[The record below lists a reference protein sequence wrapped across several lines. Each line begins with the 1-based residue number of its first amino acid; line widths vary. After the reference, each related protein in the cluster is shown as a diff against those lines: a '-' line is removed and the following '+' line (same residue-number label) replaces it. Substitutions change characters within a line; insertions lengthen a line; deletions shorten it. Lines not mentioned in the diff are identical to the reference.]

1 MSKPSSYNHLVAQF
15 VPEHYD
21 LTFELDEKNLH
32 FSGSARITGSLPLSQ
47 PTARLHAKDLVIT
60 SAKLGEA
67 SLSVEMKTDTDEL
80 IVTLPRAMQGPVV
93 FDLQFSGKI
102 SEQMHGIYVCN
113 FEVEGQKK
121 RIIATQFESHHARE
135 AFPCIDEPAAK
146 ATFSVS
152 VGTDKALP
160 IVLGNMPVDKDVVE
174 NEKTITSFETTPR
187 MSPYL
192 LAFVAGELHCIEGE
206 TPSGVQVRN
215 WAHVGIDKEQLRF
228 SLDHAIRSIEFFNE
242 YFGTDYPLAKCDNVA
257 LPDFEFAAMENWGL
271 VTYRETVLLS
281 DPENRSH
288 EQERYCAMVV
298 SHELSHQWF
307 GNLVTMQWWD
317 DLWLNESFAS
327 IMEFVALDA
336 LYPDWQM
343 WEHFVVDDAL
353 RAVTRDVLPG
363 IQSVGVTVNHPDEIH
378 SLFDPSIVYAK
389 GSRLLNML
397 RCYISDELLGK
408 GLQLYFQR
416 HAYQNTSREDLW
428 AALGEVTGHDI
439 SALMTPWL
447 TQSNLPLLRVD
458 RSDNEVKLQQDVFTI
473 GNGEENDRLWP
484 IPLFA
489 DPQLESGI
497 LLGRSQSF
505 ATAEMVR
512 FNAGAAVHTIVHYE
526 KEADRK
532 QIGAAIA
539 NRELPA
545 PDRSNSLHDLV
556 LLARGGAHSIG
567 QAMAVVVNCGKED
580 RAAVW
585 QSIAYVLSAA
595 QTVAEGNEHLE
606 AKLKTVSWQ
615 LVNPVID
622 RLGLQKSDDD
632 ATNENEIRNTALAI
646 ASHSDASDLI
656 DAMRPCYEQYKNDWS
671 ACDADL
677 RPLVMAI
684 AIEHH
689 FKGAFENLLDI
700 VRDRETRPDIHQ
712 EASMS
717 LTSTRDGTEITEL
730 ISLLQNQEVIRQQDL
745 TSWFSG
751 LMGNQ
756 YSRAATWQWLVR
768 EWPWVEENFAETAS
782 YDRFPRI
789 CAATMKTS
797 EELADYKAFFEPKL
811 GEISLKR
818 NIEIGI
824 NDIAARV
831 AWRDRD
837 QSPLLKWFAKNTQ
850 VAGSSHF

>member
-1 MSKPSSYNHLVAQF
+1 MSKPSDYNHLVAQF

-21 LTFELDEKNLH
+21 LAFELNEKDLR
-32 FSGSARITGSLPLSQ
+32 FSGTAHITGSLPVSQ
-47 PTARLHAKDLVIT
+47 STVRLHAKDLVIA
-60 SAKLGEA
+60 SAKLGETE
-67 SLSVEMKTDTDEL
+67 LSMEMRPDTDEVV
-80 IVTLPRAMQGPVV
+80 VTLPRAMQGLTVL
-93 FDLQFSGKI
+93 DLQFSGKI
-102 SEQMHGIYVCN
+102 SEQMHGIYACN
-113 FEVEGQKK
+113 FEVDGQKK

-146 ATFSVS
+146 ATFAVS
-152 VGTDKALP
+152 VRAGHSLP
-160 IVLGNMPVDKDVVE
+160 VVLGNTPVEREVTDGA
-174 NEKTITSFETTPR
+174 TRITTFERTPR

-192 LAFVAGELHCIEGE
+192 LAFVAGELHGIEGA
-206 TPSGVQVRN
+206 TRDGVQVRS

-228 SLDHAIRSIEFFNE
+228 SLDHAIRSIEFFND
-242 YFGTDYPLAKCDNVA
+242 YYGTDYPLSKCDNVA
-257 LPDFEFAAMENWGL
+257 LPDFEFGAMENWGL

-281 DPENRSH
+281 DPKNRSH

-327 IMEFVALDA
+327 IMEFVALNA
-336 LYPDWQM
+336 LYPGWKM

-353 RAVTRDVLPG
+353 RAVSRDVLPG
-363 IQSVGVTVNHPDEIH
+363 VQPVGVPVNYPDEIH
-378 SLFDPSIVYAK
+378 SLFDPAIVYAK

-397 RCYISDELLGK
+397 RCYIGDELFRK
-408 GLQLYFQR
+408 GLRLYFKK

-428 AALGEVTGHDI
+428 GAMSEVTDHDI

-447 TQSNLPLLRVD
+447 TQSNLPLLRVH
-458 RSDNEVKLQQDVFTI
+458 RSKSEVRLDQEVFMI
-473 GNGEENDRLWP
+473 GAGKESNRLWP
-484 IPLFA
+484 MPLFP
-489 DPQLESGI
+489 DPQLDSGI
-497 LLGRSQSF
+497 LLGKSQSF
-505 ATAEMVR
+505 AATKMVR
-512 FNAGAAVHTIVHYE
+512 FNSGASAHTIVHYE
-526 KEADRK
+526 NEADRK
-532 QIGAAIA
+532 QIAAAIA
-539 NRELPA
+539 DRKLPA

-556 LLARGGAHSIG
+556 LLARSGMLSID
-567 QAMAVVVNCGKED
+567 QALAVVVRSSLED

-585 QSIAYVLSAA
+585 QSIAYVLSATR
-595 QTVAEGNEHLE
+595 TVTEGNEPLE
-606 AKLKTVSWQ
+606 TKLKAASWQ
-615 LVNPVID
+615 LVSPIID

-632 ATNENEIRNTALAI
+632 ATNDNEIRNTALAI
-646 ASHSDASDLI
+646 ASHADAPDLI
-656 DAMRPCYEQYKNDWS
+656 DAMRPLYEQYKNDWL

-677 RPLVMAI
+677 RPLVMSI
-684 AIEHH
+684 AVEHRYT
-689 FKGAFENLLDI
+689 GAFENLLDI
-700 VRDRETRPDIHQ
+700 VRDRETRPDIHH

-717 LTSTRDGTEITEL
+717 LTSTRDETEITQL
-730 ISLLQNQEVIRQQDL
+730 INLLQNQEVIRQQDL

-756 YSRAATWQWLVR
+756 YSRTAAWQWLMS
-768 EWPWVEENFAETAS
+768 EWLWVEKNFAETAS

-789 CAATMKTS
+789 CAATMKTG
-797 EELADYKAFFEPKL
+797 EELAAYKAFFEPKL

-837 QSPLLKWFAKNTQ
+837 QSKLLEWLVSNA
-850 VAGSSHF
+850 